1 MVHPTLSK
9 NPEFFSH
16 KSNGPGLAYELALDL
31 YDSTLVWLSGPF
43 KAGCSDKKIYKH
55 PGGLRSM
62 IPKGKKV
69 VADGG
74 YANKK
79 WLEMASPNSRDP
91 ELLSTFKARAKMR
104 QENFHSKIKVFNA
117 LSGNFRH
124 SIERH
129 KVCFEAACVIAQ
141 YDNELCN
148 PLLDV

>member
-1 MVHPTLSK
+1 
-9 NPEFFSH
+9 
-16 KSNGPGLAYELALDL
+16 
-31 YDSTLVWLSGPF
+31 
-43 KAGCSDKKIYKH
+43 
-55 PGGLRSM
+55 M